1 MFSNTPVNVI
11 VLVQVLCV
19 GRLIEALLT
28 GNEIWERAYCG
39 FVSCIAVGV
48 WRVG

>member
-1 MFSNTPVNVI
+1 MFSNTPVNMI

-19 GRLIEALLT
+19 GRLIEGLLT
-28 GNEIWERAYCG
+28 GNESWEWAYCG
-39 FVSCIAVGV
+39 LVFCIAIGV